1 MEGDEV
7 RKGAMMH
14 NVISI
19 HSLRMEGD
27 LRRHRTYRRM
37 RGFQST
43 PSAWRE
49 TAMQYAETLR
59 QRISIH
65 SLRMEGDYHRMCYIR
80 RLWDFNPLPPHG
92 GRPAVT
98 VRCIGTS
105 PISIHSLRMEGDR
118 FRRNRLQRQYHF
130 NPLPPHGGRQKRL
143 CHHSPQPNF
152 NPLPPH
158 GGRLVFFWVMVA
170 EIPISIHSLRM
181 EGDPTASTMDANPKP
196 FQSTPSAWRETT
208 VPAGAAAVQV
218 FQSTPSAWRE
228 TYSYSIYKVHQLFQ
242 STPSAWRE
250 TSVSTPAALPSVI
263 SIHSLRMEGD
273 VRILK

>member
-1 MEGDEV
+1 
-7 RKGAMMH
+7 
-14 NVISI
+14 
-19 HSLRMEGD
+19 
-27 LRRHRTYRRM
+27 
-37 RGFQST
+37 
-43 PSAWRE
+43 
-49 TAMQYAETLR
+49 MQYAETLR

-158 GGRLVFFWVMVA
+158 GGRLRHLF
-170 EIPISIHSLRM
+170 SLVLAF
-181 EGDPTASTMDANPKP
+181 EHFNP
-196 FQSTPSAWRETT
+196 
-208 VPAGAAAVQV
+208 
-218 FQSTPSAWRE
+218 
-228 TYSYSIYKVHQLFQ
+228 
-242 STPSAWRE
+242 
-250 TSVSTPAALPSVI
+250 LPP
-263 SIHSLRMEGD
+263 HGGRRRRGM
-273 VRILK
+273 